1 MTSADPE
8 LSAHVYTDVAESAW
22 RWVLDQVRWDDGPW
36 IPTTAPVGPEPDAD
50 PADADRADASPPWDR
65 DGVHSGVGGLAQ
77 VLAEIRLARA
87 WTREESELA
96 AGIADRVHSVVPDQ
110 IDCTLFDGLVST
122 IGTLTA
128 LRAPGTDDAVA
139 RLAAL
144 ATPDGWPQ
152 TFAVP
157 PRFLPDARINDVTL
171 GTAGVLLGALW
182 ARRASTT
189 GTPAASTTGTPAAS
203 TTGTPAAGTQTA
215 GAGAADAGAHAAGTR
230 AAGTRAAEA
239 QALAEHAAAV
249 LMAEAERLPTGS
261 TWPHIPL
268 RFRTDAA
275 IDMPNFSHG
284 LAGIAAALA
293 IAGLELGR
301 TDLVEAARSGAEQLV
316 TLGDTSGDGFVVP
329 RQVPTPA
336 DSPDDPVTYT
346 WCHGP
351 TGTSLLFAA
360 LHRAGVDD
368 VAGGTPLSWQ
378 RRCLHSV
385 RTSGVPARLY
395 PGFWDNDGRC
405 CGTAGVGEAFLDV
418 WQRYGDERDLD
429 VARRMG
435 DALVGRAVRDGDR
448 ACWRFLEHRAAEPL
462 LAPQV
467 GWMQGA
473 AGIAAFLFRAGR
485 VLRHGPGATAVA
497 RMDAW
502 WSLPDTPAPGDQ
514 AGWIA

>member
-1 MTSADPE
+1 MTSAHPE
-8 LSAHVYTDVAESAW
+8 QSARDYTDVAESAW
-22 RWVLDQVRWDDGPW
+22 RWVLDQVRWDHGPW
-36 IPTTAPVGPEPDAD
+36 IPTTVPDQSDAD
-50 PADADRADASPPWDR
+50 QPDPDRTAPSPPWDR

-77 VLAEIRLARA
+77 VLAEIRLVRA
-87 WTREESELA
+87 WTSEESELA
-96 AGIADRVHSVVPDQ
+96 AGIADRVHSVVPDTT
-110 IDCTLFDGLVST
+110 DCTLFDGLVST

-128 LRAPGTDDAVA
+128 LRAPGAADAVA
-139 RLAAL
+139 RLAEL

-182 ARRASTT
+182 ARRA
-189 GTPAASTTGTPAAS
+189 G
-203 TTGTPAAGTQTA
+203 AAGTTPARDVGGSGQ
-215 GAGAADAGAHAAGTR
+215 AAGR
-230 AAGTRAAEA
+230 GSQAAEA

-249 LMAEAERLPTGS
+249 LVAEAEQLPTGS
-261 TWPHIPL
+261 TWPHIAL

-293 IAGLELGR
+293 VAGLELDR
-301 TDLVEAARSGAEQLV
+301 PDLVAAARSGAEHLV
-316 TLGDTSGDGFVVP
+316 TLGDASGDGFVVP

-360 LHRAGVDD
+360 LHRAAVDD
-368 VAGGTPLSWQ
+368 VAGDTPLNWQ

-385 RTSGVPARLY
+385 RASGVPARLY

-405 CGTAGVGEAFLDV
+405 CGTAGVGDAFLDS
-418 WQRYGDERDLD
+418 WQRDGDGSDLD
-429 VARRMG
+429 VARRMA
-435 DALVGRAVRDGDR
+435 DVLLERAVRDGAR
-448 ACWRFLEHRAAEPL
+448 VCWRFLEHRAAEPL
-462 LAPQV
+462 LPPQV

-485 VLRHGPGATAVA
+485 LLRQGPGAPAVE
-497 RMDAW
+497 RMDSW
-502 WSLPDTPAPGDQ
+502 WALPDGTVDPAPDSP
-514 AGWIA
+514 ARNDR